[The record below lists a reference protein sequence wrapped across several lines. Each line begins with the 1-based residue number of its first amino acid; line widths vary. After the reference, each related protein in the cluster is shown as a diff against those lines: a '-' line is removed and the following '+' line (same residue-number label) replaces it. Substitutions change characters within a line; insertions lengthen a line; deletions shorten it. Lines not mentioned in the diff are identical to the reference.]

1 MLNSLFGDLPLPRLP
16 AGTPA
21 SQASQAGQATHAS
34 QATPARLSDDLL
46 VDASPAAAMR
56 AHFAQHRADL
66 QRASAMVTLI
76 DPSRLWASQVVQA
89 LADAAGQ
96 PVQRLHLRERATL
109 RTLATVER
117 TLVPR
122 RGAEPLRVYQADM
135 RASAMAFSLA
145 EDEITSALAEGSQ
158 LTAVIVGALQPH
170 ALVALLRNLLQATRQ
185 PQWRCTELVFLLPP
199 GAAALRQRIAEQPW
213 PAHVHT
219 RAVAEPLTCAAQV
232 WNTVLAAW
240 EATQADHGF
249 DLPCTDEADPAL
261 PATPA
266 GQSASWATTLAR
278 GEARRPPPTVMAP
291 GLARLL
297 LPLARSE
304 GLLACGI
311 VDLGRGDL
319 LASQQGGAPDIDLA
333 ALALALC
340 TARQAQRAVN
350 PRDALPDEVLITTG
364 ARQSLLRQLASPRR
378 NDADPA
384 RLGFIAVLDRQQA
397 NLALLRFKLLD
408 ADRLLV

>member
-1 MLNSLFGDLPLPRLP
+1 
-16 AGTPA
+16 
-21 SQASQAGQATHAS
+21 
-34 QATPARLSDDLL
+34 LSEDLL
-46 VDASPAAAMR
+46 VDASPAAAIR
-56 AHFAQHRADL
+56 AHFAQHRVDL

-76 DPSRLWASQVVQA
+76 DPSRLWASQVVHA
-89 LADAAGQ
+89 LADAAGH

-122 RGAEPLRVYQADM
+122 RGAEPLRVYQADI
-135 RASAMAFSLA
+135 RASALESGLA
-145 EDEITSALAEGSQ
+145 QDEITSALAEGSQ
-158 LTAVIVGALQPH
+158 LTAVVVGAMQPH
-170 ALVALLRNLLQATRQ
+170 ALVALLRNLLEATRQ
-185 PQWRCTELVFLLPP
+185 PEWRCTELVFLLPP
-199 GAAALRQRIAEQPW
+199 GAAALGQRIAEQRW

-232 WNTVLAAW
+232 WNTVLEAW
-240 EATQADHGF
+240 EATQADLGF
-249 DLPCTDEADPAL
+249 DLPPPRGPDAAHPAAPPGP
-261 PATPA
+261 PAPWTA
-266 GQSASWATTLAR
+266 ALAR
-278 GEARRPPPTVMAP
+278 GEARRPAPAAMPPS
-291 GLARLL
+291 LARLL

-311 VDLGRGDL
+311 VDLDRGDL
-319 LASQQGGAPDIDLA
+319 LASQQCGPPETDLA

-340 TARQAQRAVN
+340 AARHAHQAVSPN
-350 PRDALPDEVLITTG
+350 DALPDEVLITTG
-364 ARQSLLRQLASPRR
+364 ARQTLLRQLAGQRGNEAGPG
-378 NDADPA
+378 